1 MIQIRLSDSRKALL
15 FVGSLFEM
23 KISARR
29 DSLGIKRHFHQRTG
43 HFGYKIQILLS
54 EKSEDFIDKT
64 VCIVKC
70 RGKEILNK

>member
-1 MIQIRLSDSRKALL
+1 MPVIQIRLSDSRKALL

-29 DSLGIKRHFHQRTG
+29 DSLGIKRLFYQGAG
-43 HFGYKIQILLS
+43 HFGNKIQILIS

-70 RGKEILNK
+70 